1 MNATKKQVR
10 SYLDGQSSAL
20 QSLFDNA
27 LAAFA
32 DVTLDA
38 RQCMAAEAAL
48 VLWAAW
54 RNIPCGKVADGAQLT
69 VRPLGERGPVFTVLR
84 AVRT

>member
-1 MNATKKQVR
+1 MTTTKQQIR
-10 SYLDGQSSAL
+10 SYLDASTKAL
-20 QSLFDNA
+20 QALFDNA
-27 LAAFA
+27 LEAFA

-54 RNIPCGKVADGAQLT
+54 RNIPCGRVDGGARIE
-69 VRPLGERGPVFTVLR
+69 VRPLGELGPVFVVLR
-84 AVRT
+84 AVRS